1 MGVGVHDAGMLAGGA
16 VECGKE
22 SEVFHGMWFGIATS
36 KYQFSVA
43 PSTPF
48 DGLLLK
54 DPRLMH
60 LEVQG
65 CASWGAEG
73 RDVLA
78 GGVIGLAAILR

>member
-1 MGVGVHDAGMLAGGA
+1 MIRQGI
-16 VECGKE
+16 
-22 SEVFHGMWFGIATS
+22 WFGIATS

-78 GGVIGLAAILR
+78 GVRVRVRVRVTYGQVEPSPDSVIEG

>member
-1 MGVGVHDAGMLAGGA
+1 
-16 VECGKE
+16 
-22 SEVFHGMWFGIATS
+22 MWFGIATS

-60 LEVQG
+60 LG
-65 CASWGAEG
+65 CRDVLVGEQEG

-78 GGVIGLAAILR
+78 GGVIGLAAILRVRVRVRVRDLLPPLLRRGRQCESQS